1 MHANLA
7 YPGSQ
12 PVAVDVVSPRRCGA
26 TAGGP
31 SSARSAT
38 SCSSRLPA
46 RGSRNFSRPRRESP
60 EDRVEFPRR
69 TAPSEIRQDQA
80 GDLRGAGGSTGGTE
94 VFRRSD
100 RIRGRRGPAGRNGGA
115 PLVRGS
121 GIVRSTPRGVRPGSG
136 YEPEGQYVSGP
147 HRNGPVRRGRNQRS
161 GPGVSPGTIGDPGHG
176 SRDDRGTGSGP
187 SHAREGPK
195 RRGSP
200 TGGSM
205 PGDRVDSRPR
215 GVDRRKSEGYSG
227 PRPFL
232 FSRPSMRRRWE

>member
-1 MHANLA
+1 MTLWRTRGELGIA
-7 YPGSQ
+7 GGF
-12 PVAVDVVSPRRCGA
+12 PRNRWGFRSYLLTGAPAARRMRSVEDGA
-26 TAGGP
+26 TAPG
-31 SSARSAT
+31 
-38 SCSSRLPA
+38 
-46 RGSRNFSRPRRESP
+46 RRHDRMGASP